1 MQIDTSSARS
11 RIVAVLGPT
20 NTGKTH
26 LAMERMLG
34 HGSGMIGFPLRLL
47 ARENYDRAV
56 IQKGRGQVALIT
68 GGGSGIGRAIASEFA
83 GEGAKL
89 LIAELDEASGQ
100 AVADDIGEAARFLR
114 CDTSSEED
122 VQAAIAATIDAFDG
136 FDIMVNNAGVAQKD
150 WDTTLAVNLTGV
162 YYGCKHAAERMAAH
176 GGGSIINL
184 ASILGLVGIG
194 GEDPYVAVKHGVVGL
209 TRNFAIAYGGR
220 GVRVNC
226 INPGFIETPMTDS
239 IREMDAINDQVMT
252 QTPMGRYGTPEEV
265 AKAALFLASDESSFV
280 TGAPLIV
287 DGGWT
292 AR

>member
-1 MQIDTSSARS
+1 M
-11 RIVAVLGPT
+11 
-20 NTGKTH
+20 
-26 LAMERMLG
+26 
-34 HGSGMIGFPLRLL
+34 RLK
-47 ARENYDRAV
+47 D
-56 IQKGRGQVALIT
+56 KVALIT
-68 GGGSGIGRAIASEFA
+68 GGGSGIGRAIAREFA

-89 LIAELDEASGQ
+89 LIAELNEASGR
-100 AVADDIGEAARFLR
+100 AVADEIGEAARFLP

-122 VQAAIAATIDAFDG
+122 VQAAIAATVDAFDG

-150 WDTTLAVNLTGV
+150 WDTTLAINLSGV

-194 GEDPYVAVKHGVVGL
+194 GEDAYVAAKHGVVGL
-209 TRNFAIAYGGR
+209 TRNFAIAFGGR

-226 INPGFIETPMTDS
+226 INPGWIETPMTDS
-239 IREMDAINDQVMT
+239 IREMDAMNDLVMT
-252 QTPMGRYGTPEEV
+252 QTPLGRYGQPEEV

>member
-1 MQIDTSSARS
+1 M
-11 RIVAVLGPT
+11 
-20 NTGKTH
+20 
-26 LAMERMLG
+26 
-34 HGSGMIGFPLRLL
+34 RLK
-47 ARENYDRAV
+47 D
-56 IQKGRGQVALIT
+56 KVALIT
-68 GGGSGIGRAIASEFA
+68 GGGSGIGRAIAREFA
-83 GEGAKL
+83 REGAKL
-89 LIAELDEASGQ
+89 LIAELNEASGQ
-100 AVADDIGEAARFLR
+100 AVADEIGEAARFLR

-150 WDTTLAVNLTGV
+150 WDTTLAVNLSGV

-194 GEDPYVAVKHGVVGL
+194 AADPYVAAKHGVVGL
-209 TRNFAIAYGGR
+209 TRNFAIAFGGR

-226 INPGFIETPMTDS
+226 INPGFIETPMTDMF
-239 IREMDAINDQVMT
+239 RATEAIQQQVVT
-252 QTPMGRYGTPEEV
+252 QTPMGRFGTPEEV